1 MIAPTALG
9 PKVNGARHGM
19 CEAGPIVMDDAERNP
34 AKTAW
39 ARLSIG
45 GTEFKA
51 FYGSREGEE
60 YGWEWFSWIEIGGRQ
75 WLVTIDPDTW
85 VVRFGDCVQRS
96 PYREA
101 AHEAQSV

>member
-1 MIAPTALG
+1 MNPTTLG

-19 CEAGPIVMDDAERNP
+19 CDAGPIVMDDAERNP

-60 YGWEWFSWIEIGGRQ
+60 YGWEWFSWVEIDGRQ
-75 WLVTIDPDTW
+75 WLVTIDPKTFVLQFW
-85 VVRFGDCVQRS
+85 DCVQRRPWVDPS
-96 PYREA
+96 GETP
-101 AHEAQSV
+101 